1 MKYIG
6 CPHLDNLGEKINGK
20 FADYNPCL
28 TLDENTLFFT
38 SKRTR
43 SELENSPNDE
53 SFNPNDGKLYG
64 RQKVL

>member
-1 MKYIG
+1 MV
-6 CPHLDNLGEKINGK
+6 NLGDEVNSD

-43 SELENSPNDE
+43 TNKESVLNTDIFNLLDND
-53 SFNPNDGKLYG
+53 
-64 RQKVL
+64 